1 MRVGDILLASRAV
14 SAGELARGLER
25 AQRNGQRLGSA
36 LMAIGCLDADQVAAA
51 LSALHGVPPARDV
64 DLRHAAALP
73 VTPLPL
79 ELARRLCAL
88 PVALVGDGRELV
100 VAMRDPCDLDAIGA
114 LIRATGLVIRPAV
127 ASEVRLRQG
136 IEGRY
141 ALRGHVRDAVPRDH
155 VAVPGAARRGHL
167 RGRFP
172 DATPPPEL
180 TRPALARGSGPTP
193 RGPSLLERLPLDM
206 AVAPRRPATALG
218 TGVVPVPVSAGPP
231 ADARAGF
238 GTRPGPWMPR
248 LPAVRKPDSR
258 G

>member
-25 AQRNGQRLGSA
+25 SRRNGQRLGSA
-36 LMAIGCLDADQVAAA
+36 LMALGCLDADQVAAA

-73 VTPLPL
+73 VASVPL
-79 ELARRLCAL
+79 ELARRLCVL

-127 ASEVRLRQG
+127 ASEARLHQG

-141 ALRGHVRDAVPRDH
+141 ALRVHVRDAVPREH
-155 VAVPGAARRGHL
+155 AAVPGAARRGHL

-172 DATPPPEL
+172 EATPPPEPI
-180 TRPALARGSGPTP
+180 PALARGSGPLP
-193 RGPSLLERLPLDM
+193 RGPSLLPLDL
-206 AVAPRRPATALG
+206 AVAPRRPATAIG
-218 TGVVPVPVSAGPP
+218 TGVQPVPAGPP
-231 ADARAGF
+231 VTDRAGF
-238 GTRPGPWMPR
+238 GTRPGPWLPKV
-248 LPAVRKPDSR
+248 PAVRKPDSR

>member
-14 SAGELARGLER
+14 SVGELARGLER
-25 AQRNGQRLGSA
+25 AERNGQRLGSA

-73 VTPLPL
+73 VTPLPN
-79 ELARRLCAL
+79 ELVRRLCVL
-88 PVALVGDGRELV
+88 PVALVNDGRELV
-100 VAMRDPCDLDAIGA
+100 VAMRDPRDLDAIGA
-114 LIRATGLVIRPAV
+114 LIRATGLVIRPTV

-141 ALRGHVRDAVPRDH
+141 ALRVHVRDTVPREH

-172 DATPPPEL
+172 DATPAPEL
-180 TRPALARGSGPTP
+180 TPRPALARGSGPLA
-193 RGPSLLERLPLDM
+193 REPSVLERVPLDM
-206 AVAPRRPATALG
+206 AIAPRRPVTARG
-218 TGVVPVPVSAGPP
+218 TGGSPVPAEAPISGRV
-231 ADARAGF
+231 RH
-238 GTRPGPWMPR
+238 GTQPGPWLPR
-248 LPAVRKPDSR
+248 TPAVRKPDSCD
-258 G
+258 